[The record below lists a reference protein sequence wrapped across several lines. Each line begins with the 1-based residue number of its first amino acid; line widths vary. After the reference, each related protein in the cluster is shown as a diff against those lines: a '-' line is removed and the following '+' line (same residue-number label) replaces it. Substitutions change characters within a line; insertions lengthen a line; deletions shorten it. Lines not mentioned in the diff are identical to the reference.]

1 MEKHFFADCPGCLGK
16 SSKWDQER
24 QKRVTP
30 LFLELRE
37 GSEIAGKAGT
47 WRKAMVGVTRVYP
60 EQEGHPQNTARL
72 LHTYK
77 HSLKMCK
84 QVRQA
89 LQRAKERPKQ
99 VSHLLLRSQVAFHC
113 EYGALRFQG
122 SSSVSQAGLTVSL
135 AADLWVRRPVSF
147 LGTRYSIGMYLLGVG
162 RSPSGEQQLEN
173 FSVSKT
179 LSL

>member
-1 MEKHFFADCPGCLGK
+1 MLLCCSGK
-16 SSKWDQER
+16 SSKWEQER

-84 QVRQA
+84 LVWQA

-113 EYGALRFQG
+113 ECGALHFQG
-122 SSSVSQAGLTVSL
+122 QFFSFPS
-135 AADLWVRRPVSF
+135 RPHSHTCCR
-147 LGTRYSIGMYLLGVG
+147 LVG
-162 RSPSGEQQLEN
+162 RKACLILRNQVQHWHVPAWSRTLPKRRAAIGELLC
-173 FSVSKT
+173 F
-179 LSL
+179 